1 MNTRSL
7 EYLVA
12 LEKYRHFQNAADA
25 CNITQPTMSFQIRK
39 LENELG
45 VQIVE
50 RTTRKF
56 SFTKTGL
63 DIVKQAEIVLSEY
76 QRLKKMANEQYS
88 SISPDV
94 VMGIIP
100 TLAPFIYQY
109 LSSIYS
115 RKYPAYNLKVVEG
128 YPETLQTKLNQG
140 EIDCAITCKPP
151 DSRFFTQL
159 DLFSEPVVLGL
170 SSEHPLSNQDV
181 IDLKQL
187 KGNSVLMPSSNNC
200 FYSQVKEICDCYELA
215 IDTQFTN
222 MHFDSL
228 KHIISSTSAL
238 CFFPAVS
245 ALGYSGQSM
254 KFVRCQP
261 SHDRKVILLFR
272 SGHSLRKHY
281 YNIQHEITQ
290 CMIGHLTKNSILTR

>member
-56 SFTKTGL
+56 NFTKAGL
-63 DIVKQAEIVLSEY
+63 EIVKQAGIVLNEY
-76 QRLKKMANEQYS
+76 QRLKKMANDPLHLV
-88 SISPDV
+88 SPNII
-94 VMGIIP
+94 MGIIP
-100 TLAPFIYQY
+100 TLAPFIYQH
-109 LSSIYS
+109 LSAIYS
-115 RKYPAYNLKVVEG
+115 RNYPTYQLNVVEG
-128 YPETLQTKLNQG
+128 TPAILQAMINKG

-151 DSRFFTQL
+151 DTRAFTEL
-159 DLFSEPVVLGL
+159 ELFSEPVVIGISHEHHL
-170 SSEHPLSNQDV
+170 SKLDE
-181 IDLKQL
+181 IDLREL
-187 KGNSVLMPSSNNC
+187 KGNNVLMPAASNC
-200 FYSQVKEICDCYELA
+200 LFLLVKEICERYELT

-222 MHFDSL
+222 MNFDSL
-228 KHIISSTSAL
+228 KHIIASTNAL

-245 ALGYSGQSM
+245 AARYAGQDI
-254 KFVRCQP
+254 KFLRCLP
-261 SHDRKVILLFR
+261 AHERKVVLLFR
-272 SGHSLRKHY
+272 SGHPLRKHY
-281 YNIQHEITQ
+281 HNLQHEIAQ
-290 CMIGHLTKNSILTR
+290 CMTGHIKESSLFAS